1 VKPSRLGTASE
12 EARREGRRE
21 RERGGEG
28 GGVGS
33 REGEVARGYR
43 GRTGAQANG
52 SRAATV
58 PQTVQI
64 N

>member
-1 VKPSRLGTASE
+1 VKKRDERDGE
-12 EARREGRRE
+12 REG
-21 RERGGEG
+21 GGEG

-43 GRTGAQANG
+43 GRTGAQPDG
-52 SRAATV
+52 SPAPTV
-58 PQTVQI
+58 SRTVQI